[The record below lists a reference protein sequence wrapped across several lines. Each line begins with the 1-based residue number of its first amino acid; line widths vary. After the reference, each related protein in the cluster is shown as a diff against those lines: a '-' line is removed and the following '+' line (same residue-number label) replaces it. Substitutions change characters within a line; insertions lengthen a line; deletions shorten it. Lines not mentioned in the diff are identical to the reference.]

1 MTSELAP
8 DAEIDRPFRGDAA
21 VPAERRIFGHPV
33 GLAVL
38 ALTEMWERF
47 SYYGMQALLILYMTQ
62 HLLKPEA
69 AARVLGLSALA
80 RSLEHIY
87 GALSLQALSSQVYGL
102 YTGLVYLTPIF
113 GGLLADRVLGQRR
126 SVIIGGLLMAAG
138 QFLLMSERLFFPA
151 LILLMLGNGC
161 FKPNIVT
168 QVGRLYAPLDGRR
181 DRAYSIFYVGINL
194 GALIAP
200 IACGTAAHLYGWPTG
215 FGLAG
220 VGMLVG
226 LCIFVFGAPFLP
238 VETMSATRRRS
249 TPSQPL
255 SSDDWKR
262 IGVVALIA
270 FLMVFFW
277 TTVTQLGNIFSLWL
291 RDGTDRRAWGHE
303 IPVAWFQSLNALG
316 MIFITPLLVRLWTR
330 QARRHAEPGAMTKIA
345 LGTAIIGLSYLLL
358 AAATAA
364 GGTGPISALISV
376 PFVLILTWGELYVSP
391 TSISLFSRIA
401 PVRLVSM
408 MMGIYFLSTFAGS
421 YLSGVLGGY
430 WGSMPHPA
438 YWLMIGGLSF
448 ATSLAV
454 LIARRAVDGF
464 LATHGVR
471 G

>member
-1 MTSELAP
+1 VTLELT
-8 DAEIDRPFRGDAA
+8 DAA
-21 VPAERRIFGHPV
+21 APVPGRAERTILGHPV

-38 ALTEMWERF
+38 AFTEMWERF

-62 HLLKPEA
+62 RLLTPA
-69 AARVLGLSALA
+69 AAGHVLGLAALS
-80 RSLEHIY
+80 RSLGHVY
-87 GALSLQALSSQVYGL
+87 GPLSLQALSSQIYGL

-113 GGLLADRVLGQRR
+113 GGLLADRALGQRR
-126 SVIIGGLLMAAG
+126 SVVIGGLLMAAG

-168 QVGRLYAPLDGRR
+168 QVGRLYAPLDARR
-181 DRAYSIFYVGINL
+181 DRAYSLFYVGINL

-200 IACGTAAHLYGWPTG
+200 IACGTVAQVYGWSYG

-220 VGMLVG
+220 IGMLLG
-226 LCIFVFGAPFLP
+226 LGIFTVGAPFLP
-238 VETMSATRRRS
+238 AEVSPAQRRVAE
-249 TPSQPL
+249 PSGAMAA
-255 SSDDWKR
+255 DDWRR

-270 FLMVFFW
+270 VFMVFFW

-291 RDGTDRRAWGHE
+291 RDGTDRTAWGHT

-316 MIFITPLLVRLWTR
+316 MIFITPLLVRLWSA
-330 QARRHAEPGAMTKIA
+330 QAGRGAEPSTMTKIA
-345 LGTAIIGLSYLLL
+345 LGTALIGLSYVLL
-358 AAATAA
+358 AGATAA
-364 GGTGPISALISV
+364 GGAGLVSALVSI

-401 PVRLVSM
+401 PARLASM

-430 WGSMPHPA
+430 WGRMAHPA

-448 ATSLAV
+448 ATSAAV
-454 LIARRAVDGF
+454 FLARRPVDGF
-464 LATHGVR
+464 LAARGVR